1 MDFTQFA
8 TSQAA
13 QTAAYTL
20 TARTEHKRSDT
31 ISQVIRNSCQQ
42 AILTKYASLKIYTWV
57 LILKKGID
65 VYGQVHWCNDSAFF
79 ANALVKSLPSGEVGC
94 DSMRN

>member
-1 MDFTQFA
+1 MDFTQFT

-20 TARTEHKRSDT
+20 TACTERKRSDT
-31 ISQVIRNSCQQ
+31 ISLVKRKACQQ
-42 AILTKYASLKIYTWV
+42 AILTKYEGLKIYTCV

-65 VYGQVHWCNDSAFF
+65 VYGQVHIGATTVLFS
-79 ANALVKSLPSGEVGC
+79 
-94 DSMRN
+94 